1 VKKHDLNQIAAI
13 EKAIKK
19 KYGDEAIVNPRSG
32 WSPEKEKDYLQQ
44 LQQATHDEEE
54 NGPSDEFEDLNGV
67 LIQKKLV
74 NRRKVNHCDTC
85 KSKIVNLDDDVSY
98 TKFGA
103 CFKCYINYIEQREE
117 RWNTGWRPKN
127 VTS

>member
-1 VKKHDLNQIAAI
+1 VKRDLNQIAAI

-44 LQQATHDEEE
+44 LQQTMHDEEE
-54 NGPSDEFEDLNGV
+54 NDSSDEFEDLNGV
-67 LIQKKLV
+67 LIHKKLV
-74 NRRKVNHCDTC
+74 NRRKENRCDTC

-103 CFKCYINYIEQREE
+103 CYKCYINYIESREE
-117 RWNTGWRPKN
+117 RWKTGWRPKN

>member
-1 VKKHDLNQIAAI
+1 MKRDLNHIAAI

-19 KYGDEAIVNPRSG
+19 KYGDEAIVNPRAG
-32 WSPEKEKDYLQQ
+32 WSHEKEKDYLQQ
-44 LQQATHDEEE
+44 LQQTTYDEEE
-54 NGPSDEFEDLNGV
+54 NDSSDEFEDLNGV
-67 LIQKKLV
+67 LIHKKLV
-74 NRRKVNHCDTC
+74 NRRKENRCDTC

-103 CFKCYINYIEQREE
+103 CYKCYINYIESREE
-117 RWNTGWRPKN
+117 RWKTGWRPKN

>member
-1 VKKHDLNQIAAI
+1 MKKHDLNQIAAI

-44 LQQATHDEEE
+44 LQQITHNQEE
-54 NGPSDEFEDLNGV
+54 GGSSDEFEDLNGV
-67 LIQKKLV
+67 LIHKKLV
-74 NRRKVNHCDTC
+74 NRRKENRCSTC

-103 CFKCYINYIEQREE
+103 CYKCYINYIESREE
-117 RWNTGWRPKN
+117 RWKTGWRPKN

>member
-1 VKKHDLNQIAAI
+1 MKRDLNQIAAI

-44 LQQATHDEEE
+44 LQQITHNQEE
-54 NGPSDEFEDLNGV
+54 NNSSDEFEDLNGV
-67 LIQKKLV
+67 LIHKKLV
-74 NRRKVNHCDTC
+74 NRRKENRCDTC

-103 CFKCYINYIEQREE
+103 CYKCYINYIESREE